1 MMQVIQVLV
10 FLACLWMYHGSATIK
25 TSKQPVILNL
35 KRWVPLPASNDS
47 SSMVVDSVKR
57 PKPAR
62 SKPLLFQQVLG
73 LTPGTDFD
81 FNVEK
86 WRALQSCG
94 LFQNLTARTIVQED
108 GIALF
113 IEGTEGPSLKFA
125 PEISVG
131 GSVTDPQV
139 SGGVSLIVYCNLLK
153 CTVIMLYVSQL
164 IFADRNLRG
173 LGDSLEVYV
182 SKKEGIDESLDTLG
196 ANWRISWKDCPI
208 GKNFRAFLEIEHEN
222 NIDLMANFLPLP
234 NLPKEEKGKLEQFFG
249 WKSPISQNNIKLST
263 VKYEAF
269 YFP

>member
-10 FLACLWMYHGSATIK
+10 FLACLWMYHGTATIK

-35 KRWVPLPASNDS
+35 KRWVPLPAPNDS
-47 SSMVVDSVKR
+47 SLTVVDSVKR

-94 LFQNLTARTIVQED
+94 LFQNLTARTIVKDD
-108 GIALF
+108 GIALL

-139 SGGVSLIVYCNLLK
+139 SGGVSISSFAVLLSGLLSVLCPSSSLLIE
-153 CTVIMLYVSQL
+153 IYV
-164 IFADRNLRG
+164 D
-173 LGDSLEVYV
+173 
-182 SKKEGIDESLDTLG
+182 
-196 ANWRISWKDCPI
+196 
-208 GKNFRAFLEIEHEN
+208 
-222 NIDLMANFLPLP
+222 
-234 NLPKEEKGKLEQFFG
+234 
-249 WKSPISQNNIKLST
+249 
-263 VKYEAF
+263 
-269 YFP
+269 